1 MKAKSWASYPSS
13 PVTIQR
19 HRNPRTVLHL
29 RTDHSYKTEPRMI
42 DQLDNKP
49 IPIPSISDNPSIED
63 KTRPDKQLLSDN
75 CFILWCWGGRA
86 ASCGYTAAPWPRYTA
101 RSAARTR
108 WTSPRAQWI
117 TFRNHGT
124 DVYLVF
130 SVDTSEMHLFGNN
143 PILSPILGYPS
154 THYRPDTRP
163 GKQLL
168 STVSPSVYLF
178 ISLNIIVTSFHNQ
191 KQYTAQNFIQ
201 NV

>member
-1 MKAKSWASYPSS
+1 MKAKSLASYPSS

-19 HRNPRTVLHL
+19 HHNPRTVLHL
-29 RTDHSYKTEPRMI
+29 RTDHSSMTELRMI

-75 CFILWCWGGRA
+75 CFILWCWGG
-86 ASCGYTAAPWPRYTA
+86 
-101 RSAARTR
+101 

-168 STVSPSVYLF
+168 STVSPSVYLL
-178 ISLNIIVTSFHNQ
+178 ISFKHHCNIIS
-191 KQYTAQNFIQ
+191 
-201 NV
+201 

>member
-1 MKAKSWASYPSS
+1 MKAKSLASYPSS

-19 HRNPRTVLHL
+19 HHNPRTVLHL
-29 RTDHSYKTEPRMI
+29 RTDHSSMTEPRMI

-63 KTRPDKQLLSDN
+63 KTRSDKQLLSDN

-117 TFRNHGT
+117 TFMKCTYLGT
-124 DVYLVF
+124 TQFSLQSSDILPHITDQIQGQENNFCQLFLQVF
-130 SVDTSEMHLFGNN
+130 
-143 PILSPILGYPS
+143 IY
-154 THYRPDTRP
+154 
-163 GKQLL
+163 
-168 STVSPSVYLF
+168 
-178 ISLNIIVTSFHNQ
+178 SFN
-191 KQYTAQNFIQ
+191 
-201 NV
+201 